1 MFNRLSIKHIR
12 NFALVAI
19 YCAFVIGC
27 SNDSGLTSVSGIVTV
42 DGKPVTEG
50 TIMFYPTGGRPAAS
64 QIAPDGSYELTSFKR
79 GDGVPAG
86 NHKVTI
92 SAYTTIR
99 PKNAV
104 APTNINEETEAN
116 MAEGKIVWLVDKKY
130 SKLQTSKITAEVK
143 AGEPNEINFDS
154 ADFE

>member
-64 QIAPDGSYELTSFKR
+64 QIAPDGSYELSSFKS
-79 GDGVPAG
+79 GSGVPATTRQ
-86 NHKVTI
+86 VPVST
-92 SAYTTIR
+92 YTTST
-99 PKNAV
+99 PKIAQS
-104 APTNINEETEAN
+104 PTYPNEETEAN